1 MAKSN
6 RAGGNG
12 RNGRGGRTATAKR
25 REAASSR
32 GVAPARADA
41 VAAGVSIGQVDSTPR
56 LLTDVQET
64 EFETLVREQLRLLG
78 EDPEREGLQR
88 TPTRVARS
96 LAWLTR
102 GYRQD
107 AYSAVGE
114 GVFAESHD
122 HMVMVRDIELYSLCE
137 HHLLP
142 FFGKA
147 HIAYIPSGRIL
158 GLSKLPRLVEVF
170 ARRLQVQERLT
181 GQIAEAVNEVLQPR
195 GVGVVIEAMHLCMM
209 MRGVEKQNSKTITSA
224 LLGSFRDDAK
234 TRDEFLRLAHG
245 HS

>member
-1 MAKSN
+1 MAL
-6 RAGGNG
+6 
-12 RNGRGGRTATAKR
+12 
-25 REAASSR
+25 EAPVGLSSR
-32 GVAPARADA
+32 LPLPTGTV
-41 VAAGVSIGQVDSTPR
+41 Q
-56 LLTDVQET
+56 LLSDVEEA
-64 EFETLVREQLRLLG
+64 EFEETVRKQLQLMG
-78 EDPEREGLQR
+78 EDPDREGLLR
-88 TPTRVARS
+88 TPKRVARS

-102 GYRQD
+102 GYRED
-107 AYSAVGE
+107 AWTAVGE
-114 GVFAESHD
+114 GVFTEKHD

-181 GQIAEAVNEVLQPR
+181 GQIAQAVCDVLHPR

-209 MRGVEKQNSKTITSA
+209 MRGVEKQNSKTITAHCSVRSGMMPRRETSSSA
-224 LLGSFRDDAK
+224 SHTVGTRRSTLGGGSPGPALGLGQQKTDDVFGTAA
-234 TRDEFLRLAHG
+234 LAMN
-245 HS
+245 

>member
-1 MAKSN
+1 VTP
-6 RAGGNG
+6 RAVE
-12 RNGRGGRTATAKR
+12 AR
-25 REAASSR
+25 RELAAVES
-32 GVAPARADA
+32 AA
-41 VAAGVSIGQVDSTPR
+41 VASDSNTPR
-56 LLTDVQET
+56 LLSLEAEA
-64 EFETLVREQLRLLG
+64 EFEHAVRRQLELLG
-78 EDPEREGLQR
+78 EDPRREGLER
-88 TPTRVARS
+88 TPRRVARS
-96 LAWLTR
+96 MAWLTR

-107 AYSAVGE
+107 AWSAVGE
-114 GVFAESHD
+114 GVFEEPHD
-122 HMVMVRDIELYSLCE
+122 NMVMVRDIELYSLCE

-147 HIAYIPSGRIL
+147 HIAYIPAGRIV

-181 GQIAEAVNEVLQPR
+181 AQIAEAVQEVLKPR

-234 TRDEFLRLAHG
+234 TRDEFLRLAHA
-245 HS
+245 HEP

>member
-1 MAKSN
+1 MSPS
-6 RAGGNG
+6 G
-12 RNGRGGRTATAKR
+12 RGRTAKPP
-25 REAASSR
+25 
-32 GVAPARADA
+32 GVTGLDPGIDA
-41 VAAGVSIGQVDSTPR
+41 TSPQLAGVGTIQ
-56 LLTDVQET
+56 LLSDTDET
-64 EFETLVREQLRLLG
+64 EFETLVRRQLELLG
-78 EDPEREGLQR
+78 EDPDREGLQR

-114 GVFAESHD
+114 GVFAEAHD

-181 GQIAEAVNEVLQPR
+181 GEIADAVNEVLKPR
-195 GVGVVIEAMHLCMM
+195 GVGVVIEAVHLCMM

-245 HS
+245 RS